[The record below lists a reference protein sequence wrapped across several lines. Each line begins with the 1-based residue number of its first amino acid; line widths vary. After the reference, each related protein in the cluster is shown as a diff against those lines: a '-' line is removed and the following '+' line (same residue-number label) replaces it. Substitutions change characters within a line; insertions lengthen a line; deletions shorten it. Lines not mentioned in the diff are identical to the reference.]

1 MFPVFFSII
10 NAGLYKIYIVYYLK
24 AVKEKK
30 ALAIKPLA
38 KAGIKLNSD
47 SVT

>member
-1 MFPVFFSII
+1 MFPGFFSII

-30 ALAIKPLA
+30 TLVMQ
-38 KAGIKLNSD
+38 G
-47 SVT
+47 